1 MISVFKPLVERST
14 LHAANFEYDPALFLF
29 DGNSTTIP
37 VLPFNHTIEG
47 LNRDVYAKPLHS
59 HNDYW
64 RQHPLFDALS
74 VGAVSVESDVWV
86 FDRNYTLNRTST
98 ASTGVNETL
107 TFRTDEVYVGHNQE
121 FLRPINTL
129 FNLYLN
135 PLFQFLQFANPTY
148 TFVDQSGDDNGD
160 SPLLGDASVK
170 NSVFYNNAE
179 QPLYLWF
186 DFKTSPNETYD
197 ALKPLL
203 QPFIDKGYL
212 AYYNTTEDRY
222 HPGPL
227 ILTITGNLPTEKVSS
242 EEIRYFFLDGPLQNF
257 TNDNT
262 DTDFLERWS
271 KLSRVASGSLL
282 SLLGRDLYPSTTTN
296 EFSEEQKEKLKE
308 IFDKAHEYGLKTR
321 IWGDIIWPWN
331 LLNSHL
337 EDFFQLG
344 SDLLNVD
351 DLQKALELFPQ

>member
-1 MISVFKPLVERST
+1 MISVFKPFVGRNLPVAT
-14 LHAANFEYDPALFLF
+14 NNLYDPDLLQF
-29 DGNSTTIP
+29 DGNTSSIP
-37 VLPFNHTIEG
+37 ILPFNHTIEE
-47 LNRDVYAKPLHS
+47 LNRDVYVKPLHS

-64 RQHPLFDALS
+64 RHQPLFDALS
-74 VGAVSVESDVWV
+74 VGAVSVESDIWV
-86 FDRNYTLNRTST
+86 FDKNYTLNRTST
-98 ASTGVNETL
+98 MSSGINESL
-107 TFRTDEVYVGHNQE
+107 TFRTGEIYVGHNQE

-148 TFVDQSGDDNGD
+148 SYIDQNEQG
-160 SPLLGDASVK
+160 SPLIGNSEVK

-179 QPLYLWF
+179 QPLYFWF

-203 QPFIDKGYL
+203 QPFIDKGFL
-212 AYYNTTEDRY
+212 AYYNTTDDTY
-222 HPGPL
+222 HSGPL
-227 ILTITGNLPTEKVSS
+227 ILTITGNLPIEKVTD
-242 EEIRYFFLDGPLQNF
+242 EEIRYFFLDGPLLEF
-257 TNDNT
+257 TGENT
-262 DTDFLERWS
+262 DTKSLENWS
-271 KLSRVASGSLL
+271 KLSRVVSGSLH
-282 SLLGRDLYPSTTTN
+282 SLLGDELYPPTTRN
-296 EFSEEQKEKLKE
+296 PFSEEQKNKLKE

-337 EDFFQLG
+337 QDFYQLG

-351 DLQKALELFPQ
+351 DLKKALELFP

>member
-1 MISVFKPLVERST
+1 MISVFKPIVERTFPST
-14 LHAANFEYDPALFLF
+14 TINLYDPELVQFN
-29 DGNSTTIP
+29 GSTSTIP
-37 VLPFNHTIEG
+37 VLPFNHTIEE
-47 LNRDVYAKPLHS
+47 LNRDVYVKPLHS

-64 RQHPLFDALS
+64 RHQPLFDALS
-74 VGAVSVESDVWV
+74 VGCVSVESDIWV

-98 ASTGVNETL
+98 MSTGINETL
-107 TFRTDEVYVGHNQE
+107 IFRTGEIYVGHNQE

-148 TFVDQSGDDNGD
+148 TFIDQQEHERGESPLIGDD
-160 SPLLGDASVK
+160 SVK

-179 QPLYLWF
+179 QPLYFWF
-186 DFKTSPNETYD
+186 DFKTNPNLTYD

-212 AYYNTTEDRY
+212 AYYNTTEDKFY
-222 HPGPL
+222 PGPL
-227 ILTITGNLPTEKVSS
+227 ILTITGNLPVEKVID

-257 TNDNT
+257 TADNT
-262 DTDFLERWS
+262 NTEFLEKWS
-271 KLSRVASGSLL
+271 KLSRVASGSLH
-282 SLLGRDLYPSTTTN
+282 SLLGDDLYPSTTKNT
-296 EFSEEQKEKLKE
+296 FTDEQKDKLKG

-337 EDFFQLG
+337 QDFYQLG

-351 DLQKALELFPQ
+351 DLKKALELFP